1 MRANAIDY
9 VVRWHLGETHV
20 RDAVITLGMRLRSP
34 MNGPQGN
41 WRAVAGRRKRER
53 SQTGL
58 ACGGLLAEYR
68 KGLADGY
75 VAGVDVTI
83 TRIAPRELDDDN
95 LRAGAKSVRDGI
107 TDALGLRDDRDRR
120 LRWLY
125 SQERGMPKQYAVRI
139 TVTGRRDVGRVS
151 EPNLTGAE

>member
-1 MRANAIDY
+1 MKASAIDY

-20 RDAVITLGMRLRSP
+20 RDAEITLGMRLHSP
-34 MNGPQGN
+34 MNGSHGHWSVQAN
-41 WRAVAGRRKRER
+41 RRKRER
-53 SQTGL
+53 RQAGL

-68 KGLADGY
+68 KGLAEGY
-75 VAGVDVTI
+75 LPGVDVTI

-125 SQERGMPKQYAVRI
+125 SQERGKPKQYAVRI
-139 TVTGRRDVGRVS
+139 TVTGRRDVGKVS